1 MKIAAILMQY
11 DYGIRERGFSYE
23 YINILLPLKDVFG
36 EGNVVHF
43 DFYNEFRNSGKEM
56 MNKNLK
62 AFIQN
67 ENPDVALFC
76 LYEDEFDPAV
86 LDELKEI
93 TRTVVYF
100 FDDPWRQSFVKKW
113 IKHFTS
119 FSTPDYYMFNKY
131 KLEGVQNVFF
141 TPFGFNV
148 NIYKKTETDKKY
160 EVSFVGGYGPLRKW
174 IFTELER
181 QGIKVNVFGRGWGS
195 EAKWL
200 SHDEMVLIFNQS
212 KINLNLSNATDNDFR
227 FLSWSLKSPKALKQ
241 LILLK
246 KNKEQIKGRHY
257 EINAC
262 GGFQLSYFVPGLNLA
277 YEIDKEI
284 AVYENLISLPKIIKY
299 FLEDNELREKI
310 AFAGYERSL
319 KNHTAQNYL
328 KVLVDKVMF
337 GNL

>member
-1 MKIAAILMQY
+1 MKIAAILMQN

-67 ENPDVALFC
+67 EKPDVALFC
-76 LYEDEFDPAV
+76 LYEDEFDPDV
-86 LDELKEI
+86 LDELREI

-113 IKHFTS
+113 TKHFTF

-131 KLEGVQNVFF
+131 KLEGIQNVFF

-148 NIYKKTETDKKY
+148 NIYKKIEIDKKY
-160 EVSFVGGYGPLRKW
+160 DVSFVGGYSPLRKW
-174 IFTELER
+174 IFTELKK
-181 QGIKVNVFGRGWGS
+181 QGIKVIVFGRGWGS
-195 EAKWL
+195 EASWL
-200 SHDEMVLIFNQS
+200 SYDEMVLIFNQS
-212 KINLNLSNATDNDFR
+212 KINLNLSNTTDSDFR
-227 FLSWSLKSPKALKQ
+227 FLFWSLKSPKALKQ
-241 LILLK
+241 LFLLK

-284 AVYENLISLPKIIKY
+284 AVYENLISLPKILKY
-299 FLEDNELREKI
+299 FLEDNELRETI
-310 AFAGYERSL
+310 ANAGYVRSQ

-328 KVLVDKVMF
+328 KVLVNKIMLENF
-337 GNL
+337 